1 MNTAKVRSQRKKQT
15 APTDKIRE
23 RFRSLIKSF
32 PSTRTLVIG
41 DFILDEFV
49 WGKVTR
55 ISPEAPVP
63 VVNIERQSFVPGGAL
78 NVANNI
84 RVLGGTVLPCGVV
97 GKDLHGRLL
106 TRKVREAGIDT
117 GGVVHD
123 KLRPTTLKTRV
134 VAHSQQV
141 VRFDRESPEEIGWQ
155 DEKHILNYVRREMK
169 SVHCLVIEDY
179 AKGVIT
185 PALFKAVIALA
196 RKYGVTTV
204 LDPKEKHFAIY
215 QNVSVM
221 TPNLSEAMT
230 AARIGPEESKL
241 PLEEVGRRLLRRFK
255 CKAAVITLGE
265 GGMCVAEQ
273 NGNMTRIPTAAR
285 EVFDVSG
292 AGDTVVAVI
301 AMALG
306 AGASYIEAAT
316 LANLAA
322 GIVVGKLGTATVSV
336 DELYGAVAG
345 YARQ

>member
-1 MNTAKVRSQRKKQT
+1 MTRLVSKKKK
-15 APTDKIRE
+15 PGGGEKIRE
-23 RFRSLIKSF
+23 RFRSIINSF
-32 PSTRTLVIG
+32 SSTRTLVVG

-63 VVNIERQSFVPGGAL
+63 VVNIERQSFAPGGAL

-84 RVLGGTVLPCGVV
+84 RVLNGTVLPCGVI

-106 TRKVREAGIDT
+106 MKKVREEGIDT
-117 GGVVHD
+117 GGVVYD

-141 VRFDRESPEEIGWQ
+141 VRFDKEFTEDIGAQ
-155 DEKHILNYVRREMK
+155 AEKHILNFVRREIK
-169 SVHCLVIEDY
+169 NVNCLVLEDY

-185 PALFKAVIALA
+185 PALFKAIVTLA
-196 RKYGVTTV
+196 RKYDVPIV
-204 LDPKEKHFAIY
+204 LDPKEKHFSMYRDI
-215 QNVSVM
+215 SVM
-221 TPNLSEAMT
+221 TPNLSEALL
-230 AARIGPEESKL
+230 AARKGPEEEKL
-241 PLEEVGRRLLRRFK
+241 SLEEVGKRLLERFK
-255 CKAAVITLGE
+255 CKAIVITLGE
-265 GGMCVAEQ
+265 GGMCVFEQ
-273 NGNMTRIPTAAR
+273 KGSVTQIPTAAR

-292 AGDTVVAVI
+292 AGDTVVAII

-306 AGASYIEAAT
+306 AGASFIEAAI

-336 DELYGAVAG
+336 DELYNGVAG
-345 YARQ
+345 YSK